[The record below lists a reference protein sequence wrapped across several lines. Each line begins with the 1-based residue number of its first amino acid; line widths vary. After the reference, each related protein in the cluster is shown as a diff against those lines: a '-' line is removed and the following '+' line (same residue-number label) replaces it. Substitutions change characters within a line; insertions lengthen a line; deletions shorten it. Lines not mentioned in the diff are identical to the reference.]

1 MGVFTPRT
9 TSPAGLYLPYYMKTG
24 TYTGALNDAILGNGA
39 ITGANVLNNC
49 VGYSVGRCAEV
60 YNILNDT
67 TANPTNPFN
76 IFATHNAEEWYAI
89 AQANNIPTG
98 MTPQIGAVGV
108 YYAQQQDVGHVCNI
122 EAIVN
127 GVWEIS
133 ESHYYHPNPPGNG
146 SWDYSYLQANL
157 IPAFI
162 GTDPDWQLIGF
173 IYPYG
178 TIPPAG
184 AVGGAGGVIAK
195 HRNAMQRKRGR
206 TIII

>member
-1 MGVFTPRT
+1 MGVFTPRY

-76 IFATHNAEEWYAI
+76 IFATHNAEEWYTV

-98 MTPQIGAVGV
+98 LTPQIGAVGV
-108 YYAQQQDVGHVCNI
+108 YYAQQQNVGHVCNI

-133 ESHYYHPNPPGNG
+133 ESHYHHPNPPGNG

-162 GTDPDWQLIGF
+162 GADPDWQLIGF
-173 IYPYG
+173 IYPY
-178 TIPPAG
+178 TIFRP
-184 AVGGAGGVIAK
+184 VSNISSHMRSK
-195 HRNAMQRKRGR
+195 KKERYR
-206 TIII
+206 IYLW